1 MSELT
6 EETGAPPQNQSWE
19 REKFDQE
26 CRLQRE
32 HLEIE
37 RERLRSEQRRAKLLG
52 IFVPVSLTLI
62 GIMPVIATA
71 YFEYRRQEEQVTNT
85 LAQQRA
91 QFEASLIIQAISS
104 TEESTL
110 TNMNFLIDTRL
121 IGDDIADRLSTYF
134 EALETNADDP

>member
-62 GIMPVIATA
+62 GGNSNRI
-71 YFEYRRQEEQVTNT
+71 F
-85 LAQQRA
+85 
-91 QFEASLIIQAISS
+91 
-104 TEESTL
+104 
-110 TNMNFLIDTRL
+110 
-121 IGDDIADRLSTYF
+121 
-134 EALETNADDP
+134 